1 MALNFWHAGGHSKP
15 DKLFL
20 TGSTK
25 QHRCPFRKHPV
36 PYKVGWAGLLFFTF
50 SIAGAGR
57 RCLELTAR
65 LSEISTLLTNQGVSY
80 DPYDKS
86 FHGVELTK
94 NNSVAL
100 HIVMMAYREPR
111 SILVDVPVGP
121 KPNIRDSPEI
131 VAALLP
137 SGIAWVCF
145 VCTESRLSRRI
156 SFGFLIYKK
165 SQNDR

>member
-25 QHRCPFRKHPV
+25 QHRCPFGKHPV

-94 NNSVAL
+94 NNSVAPEL
-100 HIVMMAYREPR
+100 SPYR
-111 SILVDVPVGP
+111 DDG
-121 KPNIRDSPEI
+121 
-131 VAALLP
+131 
-137 SGIAWVCF
+137 
-145 VCTESRLSRRI
+145 LS
-156 SFGFLIYKK
+156 
-165 SQNDR
+165 